1 VPVAPPSLPI
11 ATVVALALVAGAA
24 AGVVLRVEDVGP
36 VAGAASLVA
45 ALAFAGLWAWWRPAT
60 RLAVIA
66 AVLSLAAG
74 LGLGARAARE
84 ALAPAAAALAGDE
97 PVVLEGVLR
106 QDAVLSEF
114 GVTCPLAVARV
125 EQHGSWRPVSGGVW
139 LTIGGSEA
147 AAARDAW
154 RAGRTV
160 RLTATLR
167 RPQPYR
173 NFGTP
178 DEETRLA
185 WRGLRLFGSVKSARL
200 MEVVA
205 RGTWLDEAAASTRA
219 WARRTVVEALPDD
232 PLAAAI
238 VLAVLIGDRAGL
250 PSEVEARLQRA
261 GTYHVLAISGGN
273 IAIVAALVLAAIAR
287 IGLAPRA
294 RALAV
299 LAVLAAYAAAVVGGA
314 SVARATLAAAVYLC
328 ARALDLRTPALNAVA
343 VTVVLL
349 IGLSP
354 LSVVDV
360 GFWLTT
366 LASLAILVH
375 AEGIAA
381 VLCRGLP
388 AATPAPIAWMARQA
402 ALLAAATLA
411 AEAAVGP
418 VTAFAFG
425 QATLAGLALNFVA
438 VPLMTVVQCAGFA
451 ILAAAAV
458 HPMVAAAPAAVA
470 ATAASGI
477 VSSAALV
484 DLLPWLAW
492 ALVPPPLWL
501 AAAAVLMP
509 AIAWHGGTPRS
520 LRRGASLAWGAA
532 LIAIASG
539 RAPSLPAAVHEARRD
554 RPCVAPPLP
563 ETGTWLRLVALDVGQ
578 GDATL
583 IRFPDGAT
591 WLVDAGG
598 TLGGRFDIGGRVVVP
613 AVRALGVRTLSA
625 LLLTHADVDH
635 VGGALGLIP
644 LVKPAHV
651 WEGVPVEGLA
661 VLDAVRRTAHAA
673 GAGWGAVAA
682 GTRATVGGVD
692 VRVLHPPAPDWTRRR
707 SRNDDS
713 VVLELRLRDVSLIL
727 PGDAGPSVEAALA
740 SALTPAALRV
750 LKAGHHGSRSSS
762 TPAFLDAAAPA
773 VVLASA
779 GRANRH
785 GHPDPAVIDR
795 VLARGAAFYRTDRDG
810 AIVVDTDG
818 RTVRVATCAGG
829 TREFDGRQGSV
840 RNEQVIPD
848 RALKRGGCRAGR
860 PRRRA
865 RRASR
870 STRRAATRT
879 ARRGSRSSS
888 ARASRCSG
896 RNRAGRCGT

>member
-1 VPVAPPSLPI
+1 MSVAPPPSLP
-11 ATVVALALVAGAA
+11 AAAVAAVAIVAGAA
-24 AGVVLRVEDVGP
+24 TGVMLRVEALGP
-36 VAGAASLVA
+36 ATGLMLFAGV
-45 ALAFAGLWAWWRPAT
+45 ALAGGWAWWRPA
-60 RLAVIA
+60 RRQAA
-66 AVLSLAAG
+66 AVAVLALAAG
-74 LGLGARAARE
+74 LGCGVRAAIE
-84 ALAPAAAALAGDE
+84 ADAPALTALAGDE

-106 QDAVLSEF
+106 QDAVPSAF
-114 GVTCPLAVARV
+114 GVTCPLTVTRV
-125 EQHGSWRPVSGGVW
+125 ERRGAWIPASGGVW
-139 LTIGGSEA
+139 LTIGGSDA
-147 AAARDAW
+147 VAARDAW

-167 RPQPYR
+167 RPQSYR

-200 MEVVA
+200 VAVVS
-205 RGTWLDEAAASTRA
+205 RGSWLDEATASTRA
-219 WARRTVVEALPDD
+219 WVRRTVAEALPGD

-250 PSEVEARLQRA
+250 SPDVEARLQRA

-273 IAIVAALVLAAIAR
+273 IAVLAALVLVAVAR
-287 IGLAPRA
+287 VGLAPRA
-294 RALAV
+294 RALVV
-299 LAVLAAYAAAVVGGA
+299 LGVLAAYAAAVVGGA

-328 ARALDLRTPALNAVA
+328 ARALDLRTPALNAVS

-349 IGLSP
+349 IGVSP

-366 LASLAILVH
+366 LASVAILVH
-375 AEGIAA
+375 VERLAA
-381 VLCRGLP
+381 VFCRALP
-388 AATPAPIAWMARQA
+388 ASTPGPIAWMARQA

-411 AEAAVGP
+411 AETAVGP

-425 QATLAGLALNFVA
+425 QATLAGLLLNFVA

-451 ILAAAAV
+451 LLAAAAL
-458 HPMVAAAPAAVA
+458 HPALAAAPAAVA
-470 ATAASGI
+470 EIAAWGI

-484 DLLPWLAW
+484 DVLPWLAW
-492 ALVPPPLWL
+492 TLVPPPLWL
-501 AAAAVLMP
+501 AAAGVLTA
-509 AIAWHGGTPRS
+509 AIAWHAGAPRS
-520 LRRGASLAWGAA
+520 WRRIAGVAWVAA
-532 LIAIASG
+532 LIAIATG
-539 RAPSLPAAVHEARRD
+539 RAPSLPAGVQDARRD

-563 ETGTWLRLVALDVGQ
+563 AGAPWLRLVALDVGQ

-598 TLGGRFDIGGRVVVP
+598 TLGGRFDIGGRIVAP
-613 AVRALGVRTLSA
+613 AVRALGAHTLSA

-644 LVKPAHV
+644 LVTPTHV

-661 VLDAVRRTAHAA
+661 VLDAVRRTARAA
-673 GAGWGAVAA
+673 GAEWGAVAA

-740 SALTPAALRV
+740 PSLAPAVLRV

-785 GHPDPAVIDR
+785 GHPDPDVIDR

-810 AIVVDTDG
+810 AIAVDTDG
-818 RTVRVATCAGG
+818 RSVRVATCAGD
-829 TREFDGRQGSV
+829 TRAFGGRQGSV
-840 RNEQVIPD
+840 RNGLPIVGVEP
-848 RALKRGGCRAGR
+848 
-860 PRRRA
+860 P
-865 RRASR
+865 
-870 STRRAATRT
+870 
-879 ARRGSRSSS
+879 ARRGERS
-888 ARASRCSG
+888 ARTG
-896 RNRAGRCGT
+896 RM